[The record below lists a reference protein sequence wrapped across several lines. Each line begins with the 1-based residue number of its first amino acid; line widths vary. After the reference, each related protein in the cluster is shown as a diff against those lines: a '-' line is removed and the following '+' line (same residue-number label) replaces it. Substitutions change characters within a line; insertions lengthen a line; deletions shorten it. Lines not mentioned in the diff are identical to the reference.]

1 MIISSTNE
9 GIRVYEI
16 QFFRVRHGR
25 MVVRFTTNC
34 NRYLS
39 PLMCVPIS
47 LMVEVYSIQQYVI
60 NIISDLRQFRGFLR
74 VLWFPPP
81 KKNQTDSHDLIEI
94 LMKVS
99 LNTIT
104 LRPNNLSLLCLYLLL
119 YISFLLPYLDFFFF
133 DTDVQIIKRKYIMT
147 NIDTQ
152 ETDYSV
158 YITLTLT
165 LQGQK
170 FDEHVDIKFSVH
182 NTFLE

>member
-34 NRYLS
+34 NRCLS
-39 PLMCVPIS
+39 PLMCVPIP

-60 NIISDLRQFRGFLR
+60 NIIR
-74 VLWFPPP
+74 VLPFPPP
-81 KKNQTDSHDLIEI
+81 KKKNQTDSHDLIEI

-104 LRPNNLSLLCLYLLL
+104 LRPNNLSLVCLYLLL
-119 YISFLLPYLDFFFF
+119 YISFLLPYLDIFFGFFFF
-133 DTDVQIIKRKYIMT
+133 FGHRCPNNKKEIYNDKYRHT
-147 NIDTQ
+147 RDR
-152 ETDYSV
+152 
-158 YITLTLT
+158 L
-165 LQGQK
+165 
-170 FDEHVDIKFSVH
+170 FSLH
-182 NTFLE
+182 NPNTSGSKVR